1 MRIFADGDDHEEVAL
16 RRGLLQE
23 VAVALCERVGVHH
36 DDAGAALVGRERA
49 ERHEVAL
56 QGVAVGVE
64 QGRSPALA
72 DEGEA
77 HVAEER
83 DVARLREDP
92 HMHMARFEGMGPQVG
107 H

>member
-1 MRIFADGDDHEEVAL
+1 MGVLADGNDHEEVAL

-23 VAVALCERVGVHH
+23 VAVALRERVGVHH
-36 DDAGAALVGRERA
+36 DDPYAALVGRERA

-64 QGRSPALA
+64 QGRAPALA
-72 DEGEA
+72 DEGET

-92 HMHMARFEGMGPQVG
+92 HVDMARFEGMGPQVG